1 MEQKLREGGEEIL
14 QNWSTYLAQKK
25 VSEGGVSWAGRK
37 NERGRRKGMRRQPK
51 RASQPGE
58 HSAA

>member
-25 VSEGGVSWAGRK
+25 VSEGGRAGQG
-37 NERGRRKGMRRQPK
+37 ERMTGKKEGHET
-51 RASQPGE
+51 ST
-58 HSAA
+58 